1 MRKGVL
7 AVWLQQSDPSERI
20 SFSQGGCRRRD
31 GAGVR
36 ASRGVGGAFGS
47 EWL

>member
-20 SFSQGGCRRRD
+20 SFSQGECRRRD